1 MPGYATAMAGGG
13 LGRVVSQ
20 GGLVSAG
27 TQGADD
33 YSGFLHLIGAES

>member
-1 MPGYATAMAGGG
+1 MAGGS